1 MNHIRRTN
9 SNHYVS
15 HTSII
20 SRDGYG
26 ERIDYLKSLIKR
38 KQEAIKIAPRG
49 FLRISKSKS
58 RTQYYHRMDNKDKNG
73 IYLKKSEKGRIVSL
87 AQKEYDRRV
96 LKAAEEELKVLERF
110 GRQYPLHIAEEQ
122 YELMSEGWRELV
134 HPIIETDA
142 QFVARWLSVE
152 YPPSKVE
159 GKKEEFVT
167 ERGEYVRSKSEVL
180 IANYLYRHKIPYR
193 YEYPINLKR
202 IGTVHPDFIILNVR
216 LRKEIIWEHLGRMD
230 KEDYARDNVYR
241 LNCYQATGYFLGDNL
256 IVTMETNDLPINLN
270 IVKEMVN
277 RYCL

>member
-1 MNHIRRTN
+1 MNHIRRAN
-9 SNHYVS
+9 SKHYVS

-20 SRDGYG
+20 SRDGYA

-73 IYLKKSEKGRIVSL
+73 IYLKKSEKGRIVSI

-122 YELMSEGWRELV
+122 YELMSEGWREL
-134 HPIIETDA
+134 P
-142 QFVARWLSVE
+142 L
-152 YPPSKVE
+152 SKVE
-159 GKKEEFVT
+159 GKKAEFIT

-216 LRKEIIWEHLGRMD
+216 LRKEVIWEHLGRMD
-230 KEDYARDNVYR
+230 KEDYARDNVFR

>member
-1 MNHIRRTN
+1 MNHIRRAN
-9 SNHYVS
+9 SKHYVS

-20 SRDGYG
+20 SRDGYA

-73 IYLKKSEKGRIVSL
+73 IYLKKSEKGR
-87 AQKEYDRRV
+87 
-96 LKAAEEELKVLERF
+96 
-110 GRQYPLHIAEEQ
+110 QYPLHIAEEQ

-159 GKKEEFVT
+159 GKKEEFIT

-230 KEDYARDNVYR
+230 KEDYARDNVFR

-256 IVTMETNDLPINLN
+256 IVTMETNDMPINLN